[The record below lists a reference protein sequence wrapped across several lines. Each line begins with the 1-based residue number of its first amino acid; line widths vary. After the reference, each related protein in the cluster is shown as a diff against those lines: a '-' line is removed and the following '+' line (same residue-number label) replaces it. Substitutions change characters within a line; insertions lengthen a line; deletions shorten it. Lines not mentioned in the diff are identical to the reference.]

1 MIRTALVLFF
11 ACALAA
17 GQSAAQD
24 LPADS
29 AQATAPG
36 RVLVE
41 SNLAEGA
48 LYANEAPVGSVGEG
62 DVVELEPGV
71 YVLVL
76 REPNREAWQARQARA
91 EVVVRSGE
99 TTTVRLDVPYRYRVE
114 SFPYGATVS
123 LVGAAG
129 EEVLGETPLDL
140 QTEAPLEGDL
150 VVTIPGHGSARQP
163 AGAAAENRYS
173 FVLKPLVA
181 EDERTAE
188 VGWSGPDGAN
198 VWIDVAAVGL
208 ALTAGAVS
216 VYYKFKGDDLY
227 DVYARSGDPALRP
240 EFERYDTYSA
250 VALGAMQVGIGVFAI
265 RLVLR

>member
-1 MIRTALVLFF
+1 MIRLALVLL

-17 GQSAAQD
+17 GPSAAQD

-29 AQATAPG
+29 AQAIAPG

-41 SNLAEGA
+41 SNLAEGL
-48 LYANEAPVGSVGEG
+48 LYVDEVPVGAVGEG
-62 DVVELEPGV
+62 GEFELEPGV
-71 YVLVL
+71 YALVL
-76 REPNREAWQARQARA
+76 REPNREAWQVRQARA

-99 TTTVRLDVPYRYRVE
+99 TTAVRLDVPYRYRVE

-140 QTEAPLEGDL
+140 QTEAPLDGDL
-150 VVTIPGHGSARQP
+150 VVAIPGHGSARQP
-163 AGAAAENRYS
+163 AGTAADNRYS
-173 FVLKPLVA
+173 FVLKPLTG
-181 EDERTAE
+181 EDERTAG
-188 VGWSGPDGAN
+188 VGWDEADRPN

-227 DVYARSGDPALRP
+227 DVYARSGDPTLRP